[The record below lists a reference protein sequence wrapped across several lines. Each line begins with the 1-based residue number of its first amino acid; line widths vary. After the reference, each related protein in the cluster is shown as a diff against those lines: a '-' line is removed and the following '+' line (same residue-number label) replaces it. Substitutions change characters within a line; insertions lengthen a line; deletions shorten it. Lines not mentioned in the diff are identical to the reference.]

1 MNETITLNGKELD
14 VANLTEDQIKMV
26 NEAVAVQNLLRTEEF
41 KLALLRNHSE
51 TLVKTLEDSLSAED
65 KDAQ

>member
-14 VANLTEDQIKMV
+14 VANLTEDQLKMV

-41 KLALLRNHSE
+41 KVALLRSHHE

>member
-41 KLALLRNHSE
+41 KLALLRNHSD
-51 TLVKTLEDSLSAED
+51 TLVKTLEDFLDAED